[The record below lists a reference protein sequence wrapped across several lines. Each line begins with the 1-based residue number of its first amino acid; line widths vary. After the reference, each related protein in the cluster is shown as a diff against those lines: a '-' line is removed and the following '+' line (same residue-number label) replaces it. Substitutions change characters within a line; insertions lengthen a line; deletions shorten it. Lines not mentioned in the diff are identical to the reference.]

1 MKKIALLGALFAN
14 TLFTSVGLADDKQL
28 AEATKILEFYR
39 TEDFL
44 EEAMPCMEKHLLLL
58 KKDLNLSQAQQNQV
72 KSLIKR
78 IYPAK
83 NMYKI
88 FKEIF
93 ATNFTSEKVATKL
106 TFVNSA
112 GGIKLRQ
119 AYALSSNTPPATR
132 KDFFDRNEKTLF
144 TVNRRNVVMT
154 FITSAEQDRAFAALE
169 SRCYLA
175 LTLARNAYVG
185 ATKRVSIRQLKDA
198 ANKREPSYIEAARK
212 KYEVFD
218 FFLFKDYEL
227 KEIDDLTKYYS
238 SADGQV
244 FTKAYKKTIYDTM
257 ESAANTLFDQISNP
271 PKKKK

>member
-1 MKKIALLGALFAN
+1 MKKIALISALFGHI
-14 TLFTSVGLADDKQL
+14 LFSSAGFADDKQI

-39 TEDFL
+39 TEALL
-44 EEAMPCMEKHLLLL
+44 EEAMPCMEKHLLSL
-58 KKDLNLSQAQQNQV
+58 KKDLNLSQTQINQV
-72 KSLIKR
+72 KSLTKR

-83 NMYKI
+83 NLFKL

-93 ATNFTSEKVATKL
+93 TTNYTSEKVTTKL
-106 TFVNSA
+106 SFINSA
-112 GGIKLRQ
+112 AGIKLRQ
-119 AYALSSNTPPATR
+119 AYALSSTTPPAAR
-132 KDFFDRNEKTLF
+132 KDFYDRNEKTLY

-154 FITSAEQDRAFAALE
+154 FITSSEQDRTLAALE

-185 ATKRVSIRQLKDA
+185 ANKRVSIRQLKDA
-198 ANKREPSYIEAARK
+198 ANKREPSYVEAARK

-227 KEIDDLTKYYS
+227 KDIDDLTKYYS
-238 SADGQV
+238 SVDGQV
-244 FTKAYKKTIYDTM
+244 FTKAYKKTVYDTM

-271 PKKKK
+271 PGKKK